1 MQNIETGYKPE
12 FGLGAWFAG
21 QNAANTEAANEE
33 ELIKSF
39 LANQRERQ
47 MQPIDVEKA
56 QLGLDPARYESQ
68 LAQAKSR
75 NPNYIP
81 EQLRGQIGQMQTQ
94 AAAGEKAKT
103 LLPFAI
109 KAEQGTLENTAED
122 NSLMQQFKQ
131 IDGLIRQGG
140 DIDPSSGLLVKFSP
154 QQQQAAVQHRD
165 SLMKSMMSTPK
176 FAQDNALADS
186 KYEAALTKQQML
198 NEGALERARIA
209 YEAKIKAA
217 EDKANEPTK
226 LNLEQA
232 AVQDIQ
238 RRISSGL
245 ITPDQGTREYAEL
258 IAGKQKVNPNPGMVL
273 GRDAEGNIVMD
284 QGSTIPT
291 WKPDVQQPSGNP
303 VQAALKKAGI
313 AYEPDKYEYRVTGDG
328 QVQRKAKK

>member
-75 NPNYIP
+75 NPKYIP

-176 FAQDNALADS
+176 FAQDTALADS
-186 KYEAALTKQQML
+186 KYEAALTKQQMT
-198 NEGALERARIA
+198 NEAALERARIA

-217 EDKANEPTK
+217 EDKATEVTK
-226 LNLEQA
+226 YNIENLA
-232 AVQDIQ
+232 AKNLID
-238 RRISSGL
+238 RLERKE
-245 ITPDQGTREYAEL
+245 ITPQQYTLEL
-258 IAGKQKVNPNPGMVL
+258 ADLVAGKQKVNPNPGMVL

-291 WKPDVQQPSGNP
+291 WKPNVQQTVGDP
-303 VQAALKKAGI
+303 VQAALKKSGI
-313 AYEPDKYEYRVTGDG
+313 AYEPDKYEYRITGDG

>member
-21 QNAANTEAANEE
+21 ENAANTEAANEE
-33 ELIKSF
+33 DLIKSF

-75 NPNYIP
+75 NPNYIQ

-140 DIDPSSGLLVKFSP
+140 DVDPSSGLLVKFSP

-176 FAQDNALADS
+176 FAQDTALDNS
-186 KYEAALTKQQML
+186 KYEAALAKQQMT
-198 NEGALERARIA
+198 NEAALERARIA

-217 EDKANEPTK
+217 EDKATEVTK
-226 LNLEQA
+226 YNIENLA
-232 AVQDIQ
+232 AKNLID
-238 RRISSGL
+238 RLERKE
-245 ITPDQGTREYAEL
+245 ITPQQYTLEL
-258 IAGKQKVNPNPGMVL
+258 ADLVAGKQKVNPNPGMVL

-291 WKPDVQQPSGNP
+291 WQPNVQQTVGDP
-303 VQAALKKAGI
+303 VQAALKKSGI
-313 AYEPDKYEYRVTGDG
+313 AYEPDKYEYRITGDG

>member
-75 NPNYIP
+75 NPNYIQ
-81 EQLRGQIGQMQTQ
+81 EQLLGQIGQMQTQ

-176 FAQDNALADS
+176 FAQDMALADS
-186 KYEAALTKQQML
+186 KYEAALTKQQLM
-198 NEGALERARIA
+198 NEAALERARLA
-209 YEAKIKAA
+209 AEAKIKAL
-217 EDKANEPTK
+217 EDKVNEPTK
-226 LNLEQA
+226 YNLEQA
-232 AVQDIQ
+232 AVADIKQ
-238 RRISSGL
+238 RVEAGI
-245 ITPDQGTREYAEL
+245 ITPAQATKEYADL

-291 WKPDVQQPSGNP
+291 WKPNVQQTVGDP

-313 AYEPDKYEYRVTGDG
+313 AYEPDKYEYRITGDG

>member
-75 NPNYIP
+75 NPNYIQ
-81 EQLRGQIGQMQTQ
+81 EQLLGQIGQMQTQ

-176 FAQDNALADS
+176 FAQDMALADS
-186 KYEAALTKQQML
+186 KYEAALTKQQLM
-198 NEGALERARIA
+198 NEAASERARLA
-209 YEAKIKAA
+209 AEAKIKAL
-217 EDKANEPTK
+217 EDKVNEPTK
-226 LNLEQA
+226 YNLEQA
-232 AVQDIQ
+232 AVADIKQ
-238 RRISSGL
+238 RVEAGI
-245 ITPDQGTREYAEL
+245 ITPAQATKEYADL

-313 AYEPDKYEYRVTGDG
+313 AYEPDKYEYRITGDG

>member
-56 QLGLDPARYESQ
+56 QLGLDPARYESM

-75 NPNYIP
+75 DPNYIP

-94 AAAGEKAKT
+94 AASGEKAKT

-186 KYEAALTKQQML
+186 KYEAALTKQQMT
-198 NEGALERARIA
+198 NEAALERARIA

-217 EDKANEPTK
+217 EDKATEVTK
-226 LNLEQA
+226 YNIENLA
-232 AVQDIQ
+232 AKNLID
-238 RRISSGL
+238 RLERKE
-245 ITPDQGTREYAEL
+245 ITPQQYTLEL
-258 IAGKQKVNPNPGMVL
+258 ADLVAGKQKVNPNPGMVL

>member
-75 NPNYIP
+75 NPNYIQ
-81 EQLRGQIGQMQTQ
+81 EQLLGQIGQMQTQ

-176 FAQDNALADS
+176 FAQDTALADS
-186 KYEAALTKQQML
+186 KYEAALTKQQMM
-198 NEGALERARIA
+198 NEAALERARLA
-209 YEAKIKAA
+209 AEAKIKAL
-217 EDKANEPTK
+217 EDKVNEPTK
-226 LNLEQA
+226 YNLEQA
-232 AVQDIQ
+232 AVADIKQ
-238 RRISSGL
+238 RVEAGI
-245 ITPDQGTREYAEL
+245 ITPAQATKEYADL

-313 AYEPDKYEYRVTGDG
+313 AYEPDKYEYRITGDG

>member
-176 FAQDNALADS
+176 FAQDMALADS
-186 KYEAALTKQQML
+186 KYEAALTKQQLM
-198 NEGALERARIA
+198 NEAALERARLA
-209 YEAKIKAA
+209 AEAKIKAL
-217 EDKANEPTK
+217 EDKVNEPTK
-226 LNLEQA
+226 YNLEQA
-232 AVQDIQ
+232 AVADIKQ
-238 RRISSGL
+238 RVEAGI
-245 ITPDQGTREYAEL
+245 ITPAQATKEYADL

-313 AYEPDKYEYRVTGDG
+313 AYEPDKYEYRITGDG

>member
-1 MQNIETGYKPE
+1 
-12 FGLGAWFAG
+12 
-21 QNAANTEAANEE
+21 
-33 ELIKSF
+33 
-39 LANQRERQ
+39 
-47 MQPIDVEKA
+47 
-56 QLGLDPARYESQ
+56 
-68 LAQAKSR
+68 
-75 NPNYIP
+75 
-81 EQLRGQIGQMQTQ
+81 MQTQ

-176 FAQDNALADS
+176 FAQDTALADS
-186 KYEAALTKQQML
+186 KYEAALTKQQMM
-198 NEGALERARIA
+198 NEAALERARIA

-217 EDKANEPTK
+217 EDKATEVTK
-226 LNLEQA
+226 YNIENLA
-232 AVQDIQ
+232 AKNLID
-238 RRISSGL
+238 RLERKE
-245 ITPDQGTREYAEL
+245 ITPQQYTLEL
-258 IAGKQKVNPNPGMVL
+258 ADLVAGKQKVNPNPGMVL

-284 QGSTIPT
+284 QGLTIPT
-291 WKPDVQQPSGNP
+291 WKPNVQQPAGDP

-313 AYEPDKYEYRVTGDG
+313 AYEPDKYEYRVTVDG

>member
-68 LAQAKSR
+68 LAQAKSS
-75 NPNYIP
+75 NPNYIQ

-140 DIDPSSGLLVKFSP
+140 DVDPSSGLLVKFSP

-176 FAQDNALADS
+176 FAQDTALADS
-186 KYEAALTKQQML
+186 KYEAALTKQQMM
-198 NEGALERARIA
+198 NEAALERARLA
-209 YEAKIKAA
+209 AEAKIKSL
-217 EDKANEPTK
+217 EDKLGEPTK
-226 LNLEQA
+226 YNLEQA
-232 AVQDIQ
+232 AVADIKQ
-238 RRISSGL
+238 RVEAGI
-245 ITPDQGTREYAEL
+245 ITPAQATKEYADL

-291 WKPDVQQPSGNP
+291 WQPNVQQTVGDP
-303 VQAALKKAGI
+303 VQAALKKSGI
-313 AYEPDKYEYRVTGDG
+313 AYEPDKYEYRITGDG